1 VHAAFNV
8 AQALQSAYGAMTGGL
23 PVPTSGGALG
33 GLDDL
38 YQELIL
44 DHYKKRRN
52 RGTLDAPT
60 IAVEHN
66 NPLCGDQVHLEVLID
81 GERVADLA
89 YTGDGCS
96 ISQASASMM
105 SEVVKGHST
114 AEALSLVEHFRQVM
128 HGTEEPDEHR
138 LGDAVALGGVAKFP
152 ARVKCALL
160 SWMALKD
167 AIDRYE
173 MGDRDH

>member
-1 VHAAFNV
+1 
-8 AQALQSAYGAMTGGL
+8 M
-23 PVPTSGGALG
+23 G

-44 DHYKKRRN
+44 DHYKKRSN
-52 RGTLDAPT
+52 RGVLDAPT
-60 IAVEHN
+60 VAVDHN
-66 NPLCGDQVHLEVLID
+66 NPLCGDQVHLEVLIED
-81 GERVADLA
+81 DRLTDLR

-105 SEVVKGHST
+105 SEVVIGGST
-114 AEALSLVEHFRQVM
+114 EEALALIEHFRQVM
-128 HGTEEPDEHR
+128 HGAEEPNEDR

-167 AIDRYE
+167 AIDTHQ
-173 MGDRDH
+173 GGSRDN